1 MSRPQAPEWSDLELE
16 HFAQLIQRVEGALRR
31 VPRTA
36 RSMEAATATG
46 SRLVGPAAHR
56 AGTPT
61 EGAER
66 SPLPPDET
74 RECENCGQ
82 HKPVEEME
90 TVFLPGTGES
100 YQCEACR
107 GGP

>member
-1 MSRPQAPEWSDLELE
+1 MASPAQRPQQLLRCKEGVPIGNGFCEECTDPALE
-16 HFAQLIQRVEGALRR
+16 HFGKAVQILEAALR
-31 VPRTA
+31 A
-36 RSMEAATATG
+36 G
-46 SRLVGPAAHR
+46 SPND
-56 AGTPT
+56 T
-61 EGAER
+61 
-66 SPLPPDET
+66 ET

-100 YQCEACR
+100 YQCIDCR